1 MHSKLFEEKNLR
13 EVAESFYIF
22 LRTPD
27 KLKACVEIMQSIF
40 SDNYIHRYNIEI
52 LILFDPELQ
61 LISTKTMIKKIKE
74 LLTDL

>member
-1 MHSKLFEEKNLR
+1 MNILNLHEKNCILNYLKKNLR

-22 LRTPD
+22 LRIPD
-27 KLKACVEIMQSIF
+27 KLKTCVEIMQSIF

-61 LISTKTMIKKIKE
+61 LISTKTMI
-74 LLTDL
+74 